1 VQPTFEAEDYGD
13 FDADSTNV
21 NQIPQPGQPVAQGTP
36 RPEHHASQPPPRGFA
51 SQSPAHS
58 PAHSHQAQQAQL
70 KNHFYSRLRKCIRKL
85 NRFIDEEFKKKY
97 KKLNLNIIFKLT
109 NLV

>member
-1 VQPTFEAEDYGD
+1 MIDCHKKYGNKWTIIAEKFKGRYWLANDRT
-13 FDADSTNV
+13 DSF
-21 NQIPQPGQPVAQGTP
+21 I
-36 RPEHHASQPPPRGFA
+36 
-51 SQSPAHS
+51 
-58 PAHSHQAQQAQL
+58 

-85 NRFIDEEFKKKY
+85 NRFIEEEFKKKY